1 MSENANAPS
10 SIPPAPP
17 APAVPQ
23 QDYSLDYTRM
33 SEAYANFCRVAQ
45 TPEELVLDFGL
56 NPQMAPHPTE
66 PIKITHRLVLNFF
79 TAKRLLI
86 ALHRVVQQHENTFG
100 VLEIDVNKRARPQ
113 GGTRQG

>member
-1 MSENANAPS
+1 MAETANTPTS
-10 SIPPAPP
+10 PAPQ
-17 APAVPQ
+17 AAAQ
-23 QDYSLDYTRM
+23 QEYSLDYARM

-56 NPQMAPHPTE
+56 NPQMQPHPSE

-86 ALHRVVQQHENTFG
+86 ALHRAVQQHESTFG
-100 VLEIDVNKRARPQ
+100 VLEIDVNKRARPGSNQ
-113 GGTRQG
+113 GVRQG